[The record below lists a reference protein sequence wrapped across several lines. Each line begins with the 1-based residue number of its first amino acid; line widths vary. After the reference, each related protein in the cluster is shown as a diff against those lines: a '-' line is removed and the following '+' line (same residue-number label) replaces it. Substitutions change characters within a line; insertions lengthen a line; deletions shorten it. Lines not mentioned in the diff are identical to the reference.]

1 MAGYEERIWSC
12 LIIIHVAQNP
22 FFQKSGCEVG
32 VSIWKETEVSYFY
45 ASFLKKKLILEYS
58 YFTMLYSF
66 LLYRKVNQPYLYMY
80 PLPFG
85 LPSHS
90 GHHSALSRVPCAVQ
104 YVLISYLFYT

>member
-1 MAGYEERIWSC
+1 MEGDRSFLLLC
-12 LIIIHVAQNP
+12 
-22 FFQKSGCEVG
+22 F
-32 VSIWKETEVSYFY
+32 
-45 ASFLKKKLILEYS
+45 FLKKKLILEYS